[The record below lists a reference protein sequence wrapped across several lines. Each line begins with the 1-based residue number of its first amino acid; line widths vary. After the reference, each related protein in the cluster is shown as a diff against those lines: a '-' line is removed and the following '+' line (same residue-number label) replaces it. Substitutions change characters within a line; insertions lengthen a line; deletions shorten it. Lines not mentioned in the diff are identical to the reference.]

1 MRIQAKYIPF
11 FICEDRQIKF
21 ASVDLELQTN
31 LAQNPER
38 VINRNKKI
46 IDSFILITCLK
57 LVNYLI
63 HLMIQK
69 AA

>member
-11 FICEDRQIKF
+11 FICEDRQLKF
-21 ASVDLELQTN
+21 ASDVLELQTN
-31 LAQNPER
+31 LSQYPESD
-38 VINRNKKI
+38 ISRNKKI
-46 IDSFILITCLK
+46 IDPFILITCLK